1 MNVWHDFISLFVP
14 AADDHKTGFS
24 SREACVAF
32 PLIGVDCRARFY
44 VKSSRLTVES
54 SLRRFSR
61 IRLLAQSVSH
71 CCDQYDGF
79 FLDSAR
85 HSPSSPSNLATLANK
100 AVRPRQPNVVAAPSL
115 GTKPAVKSI
124 ERVIH
129 SKKVNSILAP
139 AIFNTWL

>member
-61 IRLLAQSVSH
+61 MRLLARSVFTATTKSM
-71 CCDQYDGF
+71 DF
-79 FLDSAR
+79 FSIPRAIAQVPPLEYRQDYF
-85 HSPSSPSNLATLANK
+85 
-100 AVRPRQPNVVAAPSL
+100 VRQ
-115 GTKPAVKSI
+115 T
-124 ERVIH
+124 EQ
-129 SKKVNSILAP
+129 KV
-139 AIFNTWL
+139 F